1 MRSPEVNNYIASI
14 ANDARV
20 RIKVNASIREYIGT
34 LDDGIVVDGRDIG
47 TVVFPDADLKL
58 WFTARLKVR
67 ATRELE
73 FQKKLGIKS
82 SLTAV
87 AESLYL
93 RDLKDKNRTVA
104 PLKKPEGAIV
114 IDTSD
119 KTLEEVHQEVRG
131 LVIDKLGLPPISP

>member
-20 RIKVNASIREYIGT
+20 RIKVNASIRKYIST
-34 LDDGIVVDGRDIG
+34 LATGVVVDGRDIG

-58 WFTARLKVR
+58 WFTASLKVR

-73 FQKKLGIKS
+73 FQEKLGVKS
-82 SLTAV
+82 NLIAI

-104 PLKKPEGAIV
+104 PLKKPEDAIIV
-114 IDTSD
+114 DTSD
-119 KTLEEVHQEVRG
+119 KTLKEIDQEVRG